1 MVITSYLTLNT
12 ILTLKSG
19 VLISSTL
26 WICSLKSPS
35 LGLPS
40 SELLNFREN
49 RVFCM
54 HCDDGR
60 TNRWTGLLRTRT
72 NLDYYSTSN
81 NSKTVADRAIFTM
94 AATNRKSYYGLSNG
108 AIFNDLGQPL
118 TQFSR
123 LLYSLTLNILP

>member
-1 MVITSYLTLNT
+1 VSCGNYELFDLEYYTDLEIWSFNFFYFMDRP
-12 ILTLKSG
+12 
-19 VLISSTL
+19 
-26 WICSLKSPS
+26 ICSLKSPS

-72 NLDYYSTSN
+72 NLDYNSTSN
-81 NSKTVADRAIFTM
+81 NSKTVADRAIYLQWPRPTESRIM
-94 AATNRKSYYGLSNG
+94 VYRTA
-108 AIFNDLGQPL
+108 P
-118 TQFSR
+118 FSMI
-123 LLYSLTLNILP
+123 LNNP